1 MVDVQ
6 LSTADKGIMMID
18 RYTKILLK
26 VIAINLTI
34 IFGHGAL
41 KVAVPEVVAQQT
53 VPVRVVGGTLDYE
66 TDLSSGPTLKVCTQ
80 C

>member
-18 RYTKILLK
+18 RYTKFLLT

-34 IFGHGAL
+34 IVGHGAL
-41 KVAVPEVVAQQT
+41 KVAVPGAIAQNV
-53 VPVRVVGGTLDYE
+53 VPVRVVQGQAAHEVEVY
-66 TDLSSGPTLKVCTQ
+66 CTN